1 MCSAPAEPGPWLQA
15 LMLVNAVFLLS
26 LAVFTLPLYS
36 LCVQLSGEDYN
47 PKYLPDDIVQN
58 ARLMQKVRPPGLEL
72 RVDTRDLGFRVC
84 TACQPWAAPSH

>member
-1 MCSAPAEPGPWLQA
+1 MPNSWAVAVGFSAPAEPGPWLQV
-15 LMLVNAVFLLS
+15 LVLVNAVYLLS

-58 ARLMQKVRPPGLEL
+58 ARLMRKVRPPCLLPALSGPEP
-72 RVDTRDLGFRVC
+72 T
-84 TACQPWAAPSH
+84 SH